1 MPVWLS
7 VELVAILV
15 VGALLLA
22 ALFLHRPRAVEA
34 EIEVA
39 QEREKASAERIEELK
54 QVRQD
59 MEEKFRLLAGDVLK
73 EQSQTFGDA
82 SKERLEVLLGPLKQ
96 EIEQF
101 KTDFR
106 SDGEKR
112 AEQRGAMEQLVGILK
127 VETSKVRDEAGN
139 LARALKGQA
148 QTQGAWGEMILSTVL
163 EKAGLREGEEFVVQE
178 SHTLESGER
187 LRPDVVVNFPDGRK
201 LVVDSKVSLVAFER
215 CVNCDDEAERAA
227 HLNEHLK
234 SLRGHIKSLSEKDYA
249 RLYGGVNFVILF
261 VPVEAALSLA
271 IQNDPNI
278 QTEAVERSVMI
289 ASPNTLMMGMRT
301 VQNVWMRE
309 YQNRN
314 VTKIAD
320 RAGKLYDKFVGFVED
335 FEKVGA
341 SLNNARNAYD
351 DARSKLASGRGNLVG
366 QADALKKLG
375 AKTSKKLPEPL
386 LALGDDGDDENNE
399 DELGASAALAK
410 GPRQDVPGV

>member
-1 MPVWLS
+1 MPAWLS
-7 VELVAILV
+7 VELVAIV
-15 VGALLLA
+15 FVGALLLA
-22 ALFLHRPRAVEA
+22 TLFLHRPRPVEA
-34 EIEVA
+34 EIEVARA

-59 MEEKFRLLAGDVLK
+59 MEEKFRLLAGEVLK
-73 EQSQTFGDA
+73 EQSQTFGDS
-82 SKERLEVLLGPLKQ
+82 SKERLEVLLGPLKR

-101 KTDFR
+101 KTDFK

-187 LRPDVVVNFPDGRK
+187 LRPDVVVNFPDGKK

-234 SLRGHIKSLSEKDYA
+234 SVRNHIKGLSEKDYA
-249 RLYGGVNFVILF
+249 RLYGGVDFVILF
-261 VPVEAALSLA
+261 VPVEGALSLA
-271 IQNDPNI
+271 IQNDPDI
-278 QTEAVERSVMI
+278 QSEAVERGVMI
-289 ASPNTLMMGMRT
+289 ASPNTLLMGLRT

-314 VTKIAD
+314 VAKIAD

-335 FEKVGA
+335 LEKVGA
-341 SLNNARNAYD
+341 SINNARNAYE
-351 DARSKLASGRGNLVG
+351 DARSKLTSGRGNLVR
-366 QADALKKLG
+366 QAEDLKKLG
-375 AKTSKKLPEPL
+375 AKTSKKLPGPV
-386 LALGDDGDDENNE
+386 LALGEDTDDDDGENE
-399 DELGASAALAK
+399 QHTAK
-410 GPRQDVPGV
+410 AVSDSLPR

>member
-1 MPVWLS
+1 
-7 VELVAILV
+7 
-15 VGALLLA
+15 
-22 ALFLHRPRAVEA
+22 
-34 EIEVA
+34 
-39 QEREKASAERIEELK
+39 
-54 QVRQD
+54 
-59 MEEKFRLLAGDVLK
+59 
-73 EQSQTFGDA
+73 
-82 SKERLEVLLGPLKQ
+82 
-96 EIEQF
+96 
-101 KTDFR
+101 
-106 SDGEKR
+106 
-112 AEQRGAMEQLVGILK
+112 
-127 VETSKVRDEAGN
+127 RDEAGN

-187 LRPDVVVNFPDGRK
+187 LRPDVVVNFPDGKK

-234 SLRGHIKSLSEKDYA
+234 SVRNHIKGLSGKDYA
-249 RLYGGVNFVILF
+249 RLYGGVDFVILF
-261 VPVEAALSLA
+261 VPVEGALSLA

-278 QTEAVERSVMI
+278 QTEAVERGVMI
-289 ASPNTLMMGMRT
+289 ASPNTLLMGMRT

-320 RAGKLYDKFVGFVED
+320 RAGKLYDKFVGFAED
-335 FEKVGA
+335 MEKIGV
-341 SLNNARNAYD
+341 SLNNARNAYE
-351 DARSKLASGRGNLVG
+351 DARGKLASGRGNLVR
-366 QADALKKLG
+366 QAEELKKLG

-399 DELGASAALAK
+399 DESGASLALAK
-410 GPRQDVPGV
+410 GPRQDVQGV

>member
-7 VELVAILV
+7 PELVAIVIVGAVLLV
-15 VGALLLA
+15 VLIVY
-22 ALFLHRPRAVEA
+22 RPRAVEA
-34 EIEVA
+34 EIEVGRA
-39 QEREKASAERIEELK
+39 KEREKASAEKIEALT
-54 QVRQD
+54 QLRQD
-59 MEEKFRLLAGDVLK
+59 MEDKFKVLASEVLK
-73 EQSQTFGDA
+73 EQSQTFGETN
-82 SKERLEVLLGPLKQ
+82 KEKLEVLLGPLKL

-101 KTDFR
+101 KADFKT
-106 SDGEKR
+106 DGEKR
-112 AEQRGAMEQLVGILK
+112 AEQRGAMEQLVGALK
-127 VETSKVRDEAGN
+127 VETNKVRDEAGN

-178 SHTLESGER
+178 SHTLEGGER

-227 HLNEHLK
+227 HLSEHLK
-234 SLRGHIKSLSEKDYA
+234 SVRTHIKGLSEKDYA

-261 VPVEAALSLA
+261 VPVEGALSLA

-278 QTEAVERSVMI
+278 QTEAVERGVMI
-289 ASPNTLMMGMRT
+289 ASPNTLLMGLRT

-320 RAGKLYDKFVGFVED
+320 RAGKLYDKFVGFAED
-335 FEKVGA
+335 LERIGA
-341 SLNNARNAYD
+341 SINNARNAYE
-351 DARSKLASGRGNLVG
+351 DARSKLSSGRGNLVR
-366 QADALKKLG
+366 QAEELKTLG
-375 AKTSKKLPEPL
+375 AKTSKKLPAPL
-386 LALGDDGDDENNE
+386 LALGEDGDDESDENNVRGV
-399 DELGASAALAK
+399 ELSK
-410 GPRQDVPGV
+410 EERSP

>member
-1 MPVWLS
+1 MPAWLTP
-7 VELVAILV
+7 ELFAIII
-15 VGALLLA
+15 VGALLL
-22 ALFLHRPRAVEA
+22 FLLISHRSRPIQAQI
-34 EIEVA
+34 EIARA
-39 QEREKASAERIEELK
+39 QEREKASAEKIDALSQFRD
-54 QVRQD
+54 D
-59 MEEKFRLLAGDVLK
+59 MENKFKLLSLEVLK
-73 EQSQTFGDA
+73 EQSQTFGDTN
-82 SKERLEVLLGPLKQ
+82 KEKLEVLLGPLKR

-101 KTDFR
+101 KTDFK

-127 VETSKVRDEAGN
+127 AETSKVRDEAGN

-178 SHTLESGER
+178 SHTLEGGER

-227 HLNEHLK
+227 HLNDHLK
-234 SLRGHIKSLSEKDYA
+234 SVRGHIKGLSEKDYA
-249 RLYGGVNFVILF
+249 RLYGGVDFVILF
-261 VPVEAALSLA
+261 VPVEGALSLA

-278 QTEAVERSVMI
+278 QTEAVERGVMI
-289 ASPNTLMMGMRT
+289 ASPNTLLMGMRT

-320 RAGKLYDKFVGFVED
+320 RAGKLYDKFVGFTED
-335 FEKVGA
+335 LEKVGA
-341 SLNNARNAYD
+341 SLNNARSAYE
-351 DARSKLASGRGNLVG
+351 DARSKLASGRGNLVR
-366 QADALKKLG
+366 QAEELKKLG
-375 AKTSKKLPEPL
+375 AKTSKKLPDPL
-386 LALGDDGDDENNE
+386 LALGEDGDDDGGENE
-399 DELGASAALAK
+399 VRGIAPSEKEL
-410 GPRQDVPGV
+410 PR